1 MYKYFVTFLLL
12 FSSSAFSVE
21 YLVVTNDSVRVRE
34 QPGLKGRSMLM
45 LNKGHLV
52 IKMEEKG
59 DWTRIYFAGKE
70 KRTGKTEGWMH
81 SSFLKEERKVVEQ
94 SVPEELRLEMVASD
108 LACEKIMGAEIV
120 QGCDLHLQYK
130 LHEAAQL
137 SSIKV
142 NCSAELVAKTRSGEL
157 IPVPVNQTL
166 KHSVVQTID
175 DFSMHIIMK
184 ADASYQLEQVSLEG
198 SRCRLVGY
206 SN

>member
-1 MYKYFVTFLLL
+1 MYKFLSVFVFLI
-12 FSSSAFSVE
+12 STSVSAVE
-21 YLVVTNDSVRVRE
+21 YLIVTNDSVRVRE
-34 QPGLKGRSMLM
+34 QPGLTGRSMLM

-52 IKMEEKG
+52 IKLEEKG
-59 DWTRIYFAGKE
+59 GWTRIYFTGKE
-70 KRTGKTEGWMH
+70 ESTGKTEGWMH

-94 SVPEELRLEMVASD
+94 SVPEEFRLEMAAAD

-130 LHEAAQL
+130 LHKAAQL

-166 KHSVVQTID
+166 EHAVVQTID
-175 DFSMHIIMK
+175 DFSMHIIMT
-184 ADASYQLEQVSLEG
+184 ADASYQLEEVSLEG
-198 SRCRLVGY
+198 SRCQLVGY
-206 SN
+206 R